1 MTSELRAA
9 QSHLRNDPI
18 MAQLIATHELTT
30 LPQSHEINLF
40 SELITSIISQQLS
53 VKVASVIEQRVINL
67 LPDKEI
73 TPQNLTAIDAES
85 LRACGV
91 SYAKIKYMQ
100 SASAAAL
107 TGLVDFAAL
116 DQKSDEDVV
125 AELVQIHGVGKW
137 TAEMLLIFS
146 LGRPDVFSIGDLGL
160 RTAVSRLYG
169 VERTDLSAIEA
180 IASQWSP
187 YRSTASRYLWKSLD
201 NSPK

>member
-1 MTSELRAA
+1 MTPELRAA
-9 QSHLRNDPI
+9 QSHLRNDPV

-137 TAEMLLIFS
+137 TAEMLLIHS
-146 LGRPDVFSIGDLGL
+146 LERPDVVSFKDLAIRRGMMK
-160 RTAVSRLYG
+160 LYN
-169 VERTDLSAIEA
+169 LSTLSLEEFYEYKKKY
-180 IASQWSP
+180 SP
-187 YRSTASRYLWKSLD
+187 YGTVASLYLWHISK
-201 NSPK
+201 